1 MKAENLDINALR
13 KSLQG
18 QTVVSIQP
26 VAGSPLENTAFI
38 AAMAQAAEQAGAKA
52 LRIEGVENVEAV
64 SQVVNVPII
73 GIVKRDLIDS
83 PIRITP
89 FVCDVDSLANAGATI
104 IAFDATNRPRPE
116 SREIIADA
124 IRHSGCFSMAD
135 CSNFEDGEWAHSQGI
150 DIIGTTLSGY
160 VGGSIPDEP
169 DLPLVKQFSDAG
181 FLPWQKA
188 DTTRRSLQPKPLLT
202 AQLRLQWA
210 PLLPGWKWL
219 LNGLITQHRQR
230 ECGNVYLGY
239 RYWRH
244 KNRHR
249 FCQQWKLNEAPPVP
263 DTKGAN
269 R

>member
-1 MKAENLDINALR
+1 MR

-181 FLPWQKA
+181 FFTMAEGRYNTPELAAKA
-188 DTTRRSLQPKPLLT
+188 IAHGAVAVTVGSALTRLEVVT
-202 AQLRLQWA
+202 QWFNNA
-210 PLLPGWKWL
+210 
-219 LNGLITQHRQR
+219 TQAAGVR
-230 ECGNVYLGY
+230 
-239 RYWRH
+239 
-244 KNRHR
+244 
-249 FCQQWKLNEAPPVP
+249 
-263 DTKGAN
+263 
-269 R
+269 

>member
-160 VGGSIPDEP
+160 VGGDIPDEP
-169 DLPLVKQFSDAG
+169 DLLLVKRFSEAG
-181 FLPWQKA
+181 FFTMAEGRYNTPELAAKA
-188 DTTRRSLQPKPLLT
+188 IAHGAVAVTVGSALTRLEVVT
-202 AQLRLQWA
+202 QWFNNA
-210 PLLPGWKWL
+210 
-219 LNGLITQHRQR
+219 TQAAGVR
-230 ECGNVYLGY
+230 
-239 RYWRH
+239 
-244 KNRHR
+244 
-249 FCQQWKLNEAPPVP
+249 
-263 DTKGAN
+263 
-269 R
+269 